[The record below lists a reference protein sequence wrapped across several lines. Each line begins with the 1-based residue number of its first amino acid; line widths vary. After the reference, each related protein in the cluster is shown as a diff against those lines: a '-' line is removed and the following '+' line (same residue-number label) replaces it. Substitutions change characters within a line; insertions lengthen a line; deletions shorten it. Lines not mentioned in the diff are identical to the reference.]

1 MARAMFEYSKNV
13 LQRVSFD
20 ISLFA
25 RELKKAMK
33 RLLPH
38 EVDELKIWVRQL
50 VLMQPELEPCLVYLK
65 N

>member
-20 ISLFA
+20 TTLFA

-38 EVDELKIWVRQL
+38 EIDELKIWVRQL

>member
-20 ISLFA
+20 ITLFS

-50 VLMQPELEPCLVYLK
+50 VLMQPELEPCLIYLK
-65 N
+65 K

>member
-20 ISLFA
+20 ITLFA

-50 VLMQPELEPCLVYLK
+50 VLIQPELEPCLVYLK

>member
-1 MARAMFEYSKNV
+1 
-13 LQRVSFD
+13 VSFD
-20 ISLFA
+20 ITLFS

-50 VLMQPELEPCLVYLK
+50 VLMQPELEPCLIYLK
-65 N
+65 K